1 MKKLL
6 NIPKFIFKNG
16 RRFLLLL
23 YMPIYMFCFTTLER
37 ANDRDFILISS
48 KFDEMI
54 PFCEFF
60 IIPYFLW
67 FIYMAY
73 GITYIIF
80 REKGMEFYLLAS
92 TLSFGMTLFIIISF
106 FWPNHIAIRPT
117 DFPRENIFTDLV
129 RYLYTIDTP
138 TNVFPSI
145 HVFNSIEVHLALC
158 RTDHYRRHKPLI
170 YISALF
176 TTLIVLSTMFLKQ
189 HTVIDV
195 IAGIV
200 LVIVLYPFV
209 YGRWDK
215 YVRRFWNFFDPKY
228 AE

>member
-1 MKKLL
+1 
-6 NIPKFIFKNG
+6 
-16 RRFLLLL
+16 
-23 YMPIYMFCFTTLER
+23 
-37 ANDRDFILISS
+37 
-48 KFDEMI
+48 
-54 PFCEFF
+54 
-60 IIPYFLW
+60 
-67 FIYMAY
+67 MAY

-158 RTDHYRRHKPLI
+158 RTDHYRRHKSLI

-200 LVIVLYPFV
+200 LVLVLYPFV